1 MDECYFELAGLGVAL
16 YTQEAFR
23 VAARLQPFL
32 SQRITSADCTIRVQ
46 TRQNLPEITEN
57 AVWNGPE
64 CYDRQGESLRIFHCD
79 TPKAPAFAVT
89 QLETDG
95 NVRIFVLPGYEARF
109 SGTAGILNRISL
121 ENLLLRHQGLLLH
134 AAFIKYDGKGILF
147 TGPSG
152 IGKTTQADLWK
163 KHLGAEII
171 NGDRAI
177 LRKEGSWTAYGS
189 PYAGSS
195 GIYRNEKAP
204 VCAIVALK
212 QGKENILE
220 TLSGRE
226 AFGAVYPQLAL
237 CRWDKPFMEK
247 ATDLCLA
254 LLENVPVYRL
264 SCLPSESAVQCLQKG
279 LGL

>member
-1 MDECYFELAGLGVAL
+1 MNEYYFELAGLRVAL
-16 YTQEAFR
+16 YTQEKLR
-23 VAARLQPFL
+23 VADRLQPFL
-32 SQRITSADCTIRVQ
+32 SPAELPVDCTITVRTQGV
-46 TRQNLPEITEN
+46 LPEISEN

-79 TPKAPAFAVT
+79 TPKAPAFALT

-95 NVRIFVLPGYEARF
+95 NIRIFVLPGYEERF

-152 IGKTTQADLWK
+152 IGKSTQADLWK

-204 VCAIVALK
+204 LSAIVVLK

-226 AFGAVYPQLAL
+226 AFAEVYPQLAL
-237 CRWDKPFMEK
+237 CRWDKQFMEK

-254 LLENVPVYRL
+254 LLQNVPVYRL
-264 SCLPSESAVQCLQKG
+264 SCLPSESAVHCLQKG